1 MTHAARL
8 FSGPAGR
15 RLFLALLLAVVVLC
29 PAACGGS
36 EPPKKAQSQAAFAP
50 VDEAGIKNLLAE
62 SRGKVL
68 LLCFWTTWCPSCRQE
83 MGELAKLRSAYKPE
97 DLRVVAVSLD
107 ENVAALKAFFQSEP
121 PVEIFFG
128 GVALGEVYGVEA
140 IPHLMIF
147 GRDGKQA
154 FNKPG
159 AYPFAMLDGIIAGLA
174 KE

>member
-15 RLFLALLLAVVVLC
+15 RLFLALLLAVVVLF

-50 VDEAGIKNLLAE
+50 LDAKGVEALKAE
-62 SRGKVL
+62 TRGRVL

-83 MGELAKLRSAYKPE
+83 MGELAKIRSAYKPE

-107 ENVAALKAFFQSEP
+107 ENVGALKSFFQSEP
-121 PVEIFFG
+121 PVEVFFG
-128 GVALGEVYGVEA
+128 GAALGGAYGIDA
-140 IPHLMIF
+140 IPHLIIF
-147 GRDGKQA
+147 GRDGRQA